1 MATHCSI
8 LAWEIPW
15 TDERAWWA
23 TVHGVAKN
31 RTRMSARA
39 HTHTHTHTHTPHTY
53 TDTCLKLNGASALG
67 KGMVPPF
74 IPVPS
79 ALCLQP

>member
-1 MATHCSI
+1 MFQIYINYIINLEKEMATHCSI

-23 TVHGVAKN
+23 TVYGVAKN

-39 HTHTHTHTHTPHTY
+39 HTHTHTHTPHTHIQIHV
-53 TDTCLKLNGASALG
+53 S
-67 KGMVPPF
+67 
-74 IPVPS
+74 S
-79 ALCLQP
+79 